1 MPCWLDFPRLETST
15 LVYNVSRLTLIFMIF
30 PQGIMGERYSST
42 EVVLVAELMKV
53 VASAYL
59 TVVDKQE
66 GKSRYHLNGR
76 FFSCC

>member
-1 MPCWLDFPRLETST
+1 
-15 LVYNVSRLTLIFMIF
+15 
-30 PQGIMGERYSST
+30 MGERYSST

-66 GKSRYHLNGR
+66 GKSRYHLNDS
-76 FFSCC
+76 FFLVVKFEY